1 MKKFRILDNITLLK
15 IMCYTDVHSAI
26 LKTRFTAR
34 FFCPDGLKASDV
46 HPLRDMSRNTM
57 YKNLIAALC
66 ALALFS
72 SSAFCQNKTPP
83 SDPLKVGFVYVTPR
97 LPAGWVHQHELGRLA
112 LEAQL
117 KKQGVAVQTQFV
129 ENVSE
134 GADAER
140 VIRDMA
146 QQGVGL
152 IFTPSF
158 GYMEPTLKVAAD
170 FPAVKFESITGYK
183 TAANVATANAR
194 YYEGRFLAGIA
205 AGRVSKSG
213 VAGYVA
219 SFPIPEVIQ
228 GINAFA
234 LGMRSVNPNATVK
247 LIWLETWF
255 DPAREREAA
264 ITLMN
269 QKADVLAF
277 HTASDA
283 VMVAAQE
290 KGKMAIAYH
299 SDMRHVAPQA
309 QLLAVTHVWGDYYSR
324 RALDVVR
331 GTWQSTQTWGGVREG
346 MIKVEAFGPRLPKR
360 VQSEILRLQRAMAK
374 GSLQAF
380 TGPLFDN
387 QDGVVLAQGQVL
399 SDEQIAK
406 MRFLVKGVVGT
417 LP

>member
-1 MKKFRILDNITLLK
+1 
-15 IMCYTDVHSAI
+15 
-26 LKTRFTAR
+26 
-34 FFCPDGLKASDV
+34 
-46 HPLRDMSRNTM
+46 M

-66 ALALFS
+66 ALAMFS
-72 SSAFCQNKTPP
+72 PIAFSQNKAP
-83 SDPLKVGFVYVTPR
+83 STDPLKVGFVYVTPR

-112 LEAQL
+112 LEETM
-117 KKQGVAVQTQFV
+117 KKRGLSVKTQFV

-134 GADAER
+134 GVDAER

-146 QQGVGL
+146 QQGYGL

-158 GYMEPTLKVAAD
+158 GYMEPTLKVAAE
-170 FPAVKFESITGYK
+170 FPQVKFESITGYK

-205 AGRVSKSG
+205 AGRVSKTG

-219 SFPIPEVIQ
+219 AFPIPEVIQ
-228 GINAFA
+228 GINAFT
-234 LGMRSVNPNATVK
+234 LGMQSVNPKATVK
-247 LIWLETWF
+247 LIWLDTWF

-264 ITLMN
+264 MTLMN

-290 KGKMAIAYH
+290 RGKMAIAYH

-309 QLLAVTHVWGDYYSR
+309 QLLAITHNWGSYYSQ
-324 RALDVVR
+324 RAAAVMN

-346 MIKVEAFGPRLPKR
+346 MIKVEGFGPRLPKR
-360 VQSEILRLQRAMAK
+360 VQNELTRLQRALAK
-374 GSLQAF
+374 GSLQPF
-380 TGPLFDN
+380 TGPIFDN
-387 QDGVVLAQGQVL
+387 QDGVVLAQGQTM
-399 SDEQIAK
+399 SDEQILK
-406 MRFLVKGVVGT
+406 MHFLVRGVVGS

>member
-1 MKKFRILDNITLLK
+1 
-15 IMCYTDVHSAI
+15 
-26 LKTRFTAR
+26 
-34 FFCPDGLKASDV
+34 
-46 HPLRDMSRNTM
+46 M
-57 YKNLIAALC
+57 YKNLIATLC
-66 ALALFS
+66 ALAMFS
-72 SSAFCQNKTPP
+72 NSAFSQNKSPGT
-83 SDPLKVGFVYVTPR
+83 DPLKVGFVYVTPR
-97 LPAGWVHQHELGRLA
+97 LAAGWVHQHELGRLA
-112 LEAQL
+112 LEEAM
-117 KKQGVAVQTQFV
+117 KKRGLSVKTQFV

-134 GADAER
+134 GVDAER

-146 QQGVGL
+146 QQGYGL

-170 FPAVKFESITGYK
+170 FPQVKFESITGYK

-205 AGRVSKSG
+205 AGRVSKTG

-219 SFPIPEVIQ
+219 AFPIPEVIQ
-228 GINAFA
+228 GINAFT
-234 LGMRSVNPNATVK
+234 LGMQSVNPKAVVK
-247 LIWLETWF
+247 LIWLDTWF

-264 ITLMN
+264 MTLMN

-290 KGKMAIAYH
+290 RGKMAIAYH

-309 QLLAVTHVWGDYYSR
+309 QLLAITHNWGSYYSQ
-324 RALDVVR
+324 RAAAVMN

-346 MIKVEAFGPRLPKR
+346 MIKVEGFGPRLPKR
-360 VQSEILRLQRAMAK
+360 VQNELTRLQRALAK
-374 GSLQAF
+374 GSLQPF
-380 TGPLFDN
+380 TGPIFDN
-387 QDGVVLAQGQVL
+387 QDGVVLAQGQTM
-399 SDEQIAK
+399 SDEQILK
-406 MRFLVKGVVGT
+406 MHFLVRGVVGS

>member
-1 MKKFRILDNITLLK
+1 MGIFP
-15 IMCYTDVHSAI
+15 DVTNGSPTIPAVASAVVP
-26 LKTRFTAR
+26 RAGD
-34 FFCPDGLKASDV
+34 FFLSGI
-46 HPLRDMSRNTM
+46 MSRNTM